1 MNNKKWGILGFIAVS
16 LAIIFGGITIILSI
30 TSVISLKK
38 YFNASEI
45 NAYNGLWRVEVTWWQ
60 IKRLMFLIT

>member
-1 MNNKKWGILGFIAVS
+1 MNNKEWGIIGFIAVS

-38 YFNASEI
+38 SFHASEI
-45 NAYNGLWRVEVTWWQ
+45 KAYNGLWHIGVT
-60 IKRLMFLIT
+60 